1 MRRRS
6 ARAGSVASY
15 ILKNVVAHGKSSGW
29 QRLQPALRAWQA
41 LRDVSGFHKVVELP
55 QEAHGY
61 FYGSQQTSD
70 TLWRASK
77 HPTSVFFLMSERAA
91 AACPVTIPKERRLR
105 EAFGRPV

>member
-1 MRRRS
+1 M
-6 ARAGSVASY
+6 
-15 ILKNVVAHGKSSGW
+15 LTFVVVVLEAP
-29 QRLQPALRAWQA
+29 RTRRAWQA

-61 FYGSQQTSD
+61 FEGSQQTSD
-70 TLWRASK
+70 TLWRPSK